1 MTTIF
6 IETDP
11 GSGYKYAGI
20 ATTTADVD
28 ALAQQLVVQSRW
40 EGDEPAQLPP
50 ATQATIDVAG
60 LQLCGVLDETALLS
74 MTIQSD
80 IAVHELAEQARTRR
94 WGAERIRG
102 LVG

>member
-11 GSGYKYAGI
+11 GTGYQYAG
-20 ATTTADVD
+20 TAQTQSDVD
-28 ALAQQLVVQSRW
+28 ALAQQLVVQPRW
-40 EGDEPAQLPP
+40 EGDEPPQLPP

-60 LQLCGVLDETALLS
+60 LQLCGVLDETALLT
-74 MTIQSD
+74 MAVESD
-80 IAVHELAEQARTRR
+80 IAVHRLAEQARTRR